1 MWKWILV
8 LGGVAVPLGFLA
20 TLVRWWWRRPRL
32 RVRVLREDM
41 ADVVKV
47 YNPGAEP
54 LYLEEVGVLMPFWCS
69 QHTKAL
75 ERFDPPERLE
85 ARRARRFPIDSIDDV
100 FDISVALA
108 VQRDRPLPSFLDDR
122 RQKFVVQVLQK
133 AATRLIDVF
142 CGRSLSRR
150 MIAYASDAGGKEY
163 YSGNAL
169 ARLLKVGY
177 IRPKDRD
184 A

>member
-1 MWKWILV
+1 M
-8 LGGVAVPLGFLA
+8 
-20 TLVRWWWRRPRL
+20 
-32 RVRVLREDM
+32 RVRVLREDVV
-41 ADVVKV
+41 DVVKV

-54 LYLEEVGVLMPFWCS
+54 LYLEEIGVLMPSWCS

-85 ARRARRFPIDSIDDV
+85 ARRARRFPIDSIDDE

-108 VQRDRPLPSFLDDR
+108 VHENQPSPSFLQDR
-122 RQKFVVQVLQK
+122 RQKFVVEVIQK
-133 AATRLIDVF
+133 VRTRVIDMIW
-142 CGRSLSRR
+142 GRSLSCR
-150 MIAYASDAGGKEY
+150 MIAYASDAGGKVY

-169 ARLLKVGY
+169 ACLLKVGY
-177 IRPKDRD
+177 ICPKDRD